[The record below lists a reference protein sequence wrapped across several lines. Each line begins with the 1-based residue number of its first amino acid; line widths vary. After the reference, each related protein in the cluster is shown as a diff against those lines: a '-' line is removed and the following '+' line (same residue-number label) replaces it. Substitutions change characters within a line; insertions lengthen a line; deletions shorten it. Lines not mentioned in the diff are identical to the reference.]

1 MPKNSK
7 VTQREHSSEH
17 VTESVADLLALE
29 EPVDYK
35 QSVLNVAGEAG
46 GKQKAVEEELDAED
60 RPAWNSKLQ
69 YILAQIGFSVGLGN
83 IWRFPYLCQKNGGGA
98 YLVPYLVLLII
109 IGIPLFFLELA
120 VGQRI
125 RRGSIGVWHY
135 VCPRLGGI
143 GFSSCIVCLF
153 VGLYYNV
160 IIGWSIFYFFKSFQ
174 YPLPWSECPVI
185 RNGTMAVVE
194 AECEKSSATTYFWY
208 REALDI
214 SNSISESGGLNW
226 KMTLCLLVAWSIVG
240 MAVVKGIQSSGKVGA
255 VSEGALE
262 ASVGG
267 STPISERA
275 DQPGP
280 THLLPALQVPFSSLF
295 PYVVLAC
302 FLVRGL
308 LLRGAI
314 DGILHMFTPKL
325 DKMLDP
331 QVWREAATQVFFALG
346 LGFGGVIAFS
356 SYNKQDNNCHFDAAL
371 VSFINFFTSVLA
383 TLVVFAVL
391 GFKANIMNEK
401 CVVENA
407 EKILGYLNSNVL
419 SRALI
424 PPHVNFSHLTTKDY
438 SEMYKVI
445 KTVKEDHFSAL
456 GLDPCLLEDE
466 LDKSVQGTGL
476 AFIAFTEA
484 MTHFPASPFWS
495 VMFFLM
501 LINLGL
507 GSMIGTMAG
516 ITTPI
521 IDTFKVPKEMFTVGC
536 CVFAFFVG
544 LLFVQRSGN
553 YFVTMF
559 DDYSATL
566 PLTVIVILE
575 NVAVAWIYGTK
586 KFMQELTEMLGFRPY
601 RFYFY
606 MWKFVSP
613 LCMAVLTTAS
623 IIQLGVTPPGY
634 SAWIKEEAAER
645 YLYFPNWAMAL
656 LITLIVVATLPIPVV
671 FVLRHFHLLSD
682 GSNTLSV
689 SYKKGRMMKDISNL
703 EENDET
709 RFILSKVPSEA
720 PSPMPTH
727 RSYLGPGSTSPLEN
741 SGNPNGRYGSGYLLA
756 GTPESE
762 L

>member
-7 VTQREHSSEH
+7 VTQREHSNEH
-17 VTESVADLLALE
+17 VTESVADLLAHE

-35 QSVLNVAGEAG
+35 RSVLNVTGEAWD
-46 GKQKAVEEELDAED
+46 KQKDGEEELDAEN

-69 YILAQIGFSVGLGN
+69 YILAQIGYSVGLGN
-83 IWRFPYLCQKNGGGA
+83 VWRFPYLCQKNGGGA

-109 IGIPLFFLELA
+109 IGLPLFFLELA

-125 RRGSIGVWHY
+125 RRGSIGVWNY
-135 VCPRLGGI
+135 ICPRLGGI
-143 GFSSCIVCLF
+143 GYASCLVCFF

-174 YPLPWSECPVI
+174 YPLPWSECPI
-185 RNGTMAVVE
+185 ARNGSVAVVE
-194 AECEKSSATTYFWY
+194 AECERSSATTYFWY

-226 KMTLCLLVAWSIVG
+226 KMTLCLLVAWSLVG
-240 MAVVKGIQSSGKVGA
+240 LAMIKGIQSSG
-255 VSEGALE
+255 
-262 ASVGG
+262 
-267 STPISERA
+267 
-275 DQPGP
+275 
-280 THLLPALQVPFSSLF
+280 
-295 PYVVLAC
+295 
-302 FLVRGL
+302 
-308 LLRGAI
+308 
-314 DGILHMFTPKL
+314 KL

-356 SYNKQDNNCHFDAAL
+356 SYNKQDNNCHFDATL

-407 EKILGYLNSNVL
+407 EKILGYLNTNVL
-419 SRALI
+419 SHDLI
-424 PPHVNFSHLTTKDY
+424 PPHVNFSHLTAKDY
-438 SEMYKVI
+438 NEMYRVI
-445 KTVKEDHFSAL
+445 MTVKEGHFKEL
-456 GLDPCLLEDE
+456 GLDACLLEDE

-507 GSMIGTMAG
+507 GSMIGTMSG

-521 IDTFKVPKEMFTVGC
+521 IDTFKVRKEVFTVGC
-536 CVFAFFVG
+536 CIFAFVIG
-544 LLFVQRSGN
+544 LIFVQRSGN

-566 PLTVIVILE
+566 PLTVVVILE
-575 NVAVAWIYGTK
+575 NIAVAWIYGTK

-601 RFYFY
+601 QFYY
-606 MWKFVSP
+606 YTWKYVSP
-613 LCMAVLTTAS
+613 ICMAVLMTAS
-623 IIQLGVTPPGY
+623 IIQLGVSPPGY
-634 SAWIKEEAAER
+634 SAWIREEAAEKFLF
-645 YLYFPNWAMAL
+645 YPTWAMAI
-656 LITLIVVATLPIPVV
+656 LISLIILASLPLPLV
-671 FVLRHFHLLSD
+671 FILRQFHLVSD

-689 SYKKGRMMKDISNL
+689 TYKKGRMMKDISNL
-703 EENDET
+703 EDNDET
-709 RFILSKVPSEA
+709 RFILSKVPSET

-727 RSYLGPGSTSPLEN
+727 RSYLGPGSNSPMEM
-741 SGNPNGRYGSGYLLA
+741 SSAPNGRYGSGYLMA
-756 GTPESE
+756 STPESE

>member
-7 VTQREHSSEH
+7 VTQREHSNEH

-35 QSVLNVAGEAG
+35 QSVLNVAGETG
-46 GKQKAVEEELDAED
+46 GKQKVAEEELDTED

-160 IIGWSIFYFFKSFQ
+160 IIGWSVFYFFKSFQ

-185 RNGTMAVVE
+185 RNGTVAGKLVE
-194 AECEKSSATTYFWY
+194 PECEKSSATTYFWY

-240 MAVVKGIQSSGKVGA
+240 MAVVKGIQSSGKVMY
-255 VSEGALE
+255 
-262 ASVGG
+262 
-267 STPISERA
+267 
-275 DQPGP
+275 
-280 THLLPALQVPFSSLF
+280 FSSLF

-308 LLRGAI
+308 LLRGAV

-391 GFKANIMNEK
+391 GFKANIMNE
-401 CVVENA
+401 NGPDS
-407 EKILGYLNSNVL
+407 L
-419 SRALI
+419 
-424 PPHVNFSHLTTKDY
+424 PH
-438 SEMYKVI
+438 
-445 KTVKEDHFSAL
+445 
-456 GLDPCLLEDE
+456 PQ
-466 LDKSVQGTGL
+466 SVQGTGL

-575 NVAVAWIYGTK
+575 NIAVAWIYGTK
-586 KFMQELTEMLGFRPY
+586 KFMQELTEMLGFQPY

-623 IIQLGVTPPGY
+623 IIQLGVSPPGY

-656 LITLIVVATLPIPVV
+656 LITLIAVATLPIPVV
-671 FVLRHFHLLSD
+671 FILRHFHLLSD

-741 SGNPNGRYGSGYLLA
+741 SNNPNGRYGSGYLLA
-756 GTPESE
+756 STPESE

>member
-1 MPKNSK
+1 MPKHSK
-7 VTQREHSSEH
+7 VTQKEQSTEH

-29 EPVDYK
+29 EPVDYR
-35 QSVLNVAGEAG
+35 QSVLNVAGENWNKQQDVDEAG
-46 GKQKAVEEELDAED
+46 ED
-60 RPAWNSKLQ
+60 RPAWNNKLQ
-69 YILAQIGFSVGLGN
+69 YILAQIGYSVGLGN
-83 IWRFPYLCQKNGGGA
+83 VWRFPYLCQKNGGGA
-98 YLVPYLVLLII
+98 YLVPYLILLIL

-125 RRGSIGVWHY
+125 RRGSIGVWNY
-135 VCPRLGGI
+135 ICPRLGGI
-143 GFSSCIVCLF
+143 GFASCLVCLF

-174 YPLPWSECPVI
+174 YPLPWGECPVI
-185 RNGTMAVVE
+185 RNGTVATVE
-194 AECEKSSATTYFWY
+194 PECDKSSATTYFWY
-208 REALDI
+208 RDALDI
-214 SNSISESGGLNW
+214 SDSINESGGLNW
-226 KMTLCLLVAWSIVG
+226 RMTLCLLAAWSIVG
-240 MAVVKGIQSSGKVGA
+240 LAMIKGIQSSGKVMY
-255 VSEGALE
+255 
-262 ASVGG
+262 
-267 STPISERA
+267 
-275 DQPGP
+275 
-280 THLLPALQVPFSSLF
+280 FSSLF
-295 PYVVLAC
+295 PYVVLIC

-314 DGILHMFTPKL
+314 DGILHMLTPKL
-325 DKMLDP
+325 DKMLDI

-371 VSFINFFTSVLA
+371 VSFINFFTSILA

-391 GFKANIMNEK
+391 GFKANVMNEK

-407 EKILGYLNSNVL
+407 EKILGYLNTNVL
-419 SRALI
+419 SHALI
-424 PPHVNFSHLTTKDY
+424 PPQVNFSHLTSKDY
-438 SEMYKVI
+438 SEMYGVI
-445 KTVKEDHFSAL
+445 KTVNKDHFDKL

-466 LDKSVQGTGL
+466 LNKSVQGTGL

-521 IDTFKVPKEMFTVGC
+521 IDMFKVRKEALTVGC
-536 CVFAFFVG
+536 CIFAFFVG
-544 LLFVQRSGN
+544 LIFVQRSGN
-553 YFVTMF
+553 YFVNMF

-566 PLTVIVILE
+566 PLTLVVILE
-575 NVAVAWIYGTK
+575 NIAVAWIYGTK

-606 MWKFVSP
+606 TWKYISP
-613 LCMAVLTTAS
+613 ICMAGLMTAS
-623 IIQLGVTPPGY
+623 VIQLAVSPPGY
-634 SAWIKEEAAER
+634 NAWIREEAAEK
-645 YLYFPNWAMAL
+645 YLYYPKWAMGIL
-656 LITLIVVATLPIPVV
+656 VSLIILATLPLPVV
-671 FVLRHFHLLSD
+671 FILRQFHLLSD
-682 GSNTLSV
+682 GSNALSV
-689 SYKKGRMMKDISNL
+689 TYKKGRIMKDISNL
-703 EENDET
+703 EDNDET
-709 RFILSKVPSEA
+709 RFILSKGPSET

-727 RSYLGPGSTSPLEN
+727 RSYLGPGSTSPMEM
-741 SGNPNGRYGSGYLLA
+741 SSVANGRYSSGYLTA
-756 GTPESE
+756 TTPESE

>member
-7 VTQREHSSEH
+7 VTQREHSTEH
-17 VTESVADLLALE
+17 VTESVADLLAHE

-35 QSVLNVAGEAG
+35 RSVLNVTG
-46 GKQKAVEEELDAED
+46 GDSWDKQKDGDEELDAEN

-69 YILAQIGFSVGLGN
+69 YILAQIGYSVGLGN
-83 IWRFPYLCQKNGGGA
+83 VWRFPYLCQKNGGGA
-98 YLVPYLVLLII
+98 YLVPYLVLLIL
-109 IGIPLFFLELA
+109 IGLPLFFLELA

-125 RRGSIGVWHY
+125 RRGSIGVWNY
-135 VCPRLGGI
+135 ICPRLGGI
-143 GFSSCIVCLF
+143 GYASCLVCFF

-174 YPLPWSECPVI
+174 YPLPWSECPIVK
-185 RNGTMAVVE
+185 NGSVAVVE
-194 AECEKSSATTYFWY
+194 TECERSSATTYFWY
-208 REALDI
+208 RETLDI
-214 SNSISESGGLNW
+214 SSSISESGGLNW
-226 KMTLCLLVAWSIVG
+226 KMTVCLLVAWSLVG
-240 MAVVKGIQSSGKVGA
+240 LAMIKGIQSSGKVMY
-255 VSEGALE
+255 
-262 ASVGG
+262 
-267 STPISERA
+267 
-275 DQPGP
+275 
-280 THLLPALQVPFSSLF
+280 FSSLF
-295 PYVVLAC
+295 PYVVLVC

-308 LLRGAI
+308 LLRGAV
-314 DGILHMFTPKL
+314 DGIMHMFTPKL

-356 SYNKQDNNCHFDAAL
+356 SYNKQDNNCHFDATL

-407 EKILGYLNSNVL
+407 EKILGYLNTNVL
-419 SRALI
+419 SHDLI
-424 PPHVNFSHLTTKDY
+424 PPHVNFSHLTAKDY
-438 SEMYKVI
+438 NEMYRVI
-445 KTVKEDHFSAL
+445 MTVKEGHFKEL
-456 GLDPCLLEDE
+456 GLDACLLEDE
-466 LDKSVQGTGL
+466 LNKVPGTGL

-507 GSMIGTMAG
+507 GSMIGTMSG

-521 IDTFKVPKEMFTVGC
+521 IDTFKVRKEVFTVGC
-536 CVFAFFVG
+536 CIFAFLVG
-544 LLFVQRSGN
+544 LIFVQRSGN

-566 PLTVIVILE
+566 PLTVVVILE
-575 NVAVAWIYGTK
+575 NIAVAWIYGTK

-601 RFYFY
+601 QFYY
-606 MWKFVSP
+606 YTWKYVSP
-613 LCMAVLTTAS
+613 ICMAVLMTAS
-623 IIQLGVTPPGY
+623 IIQLGVSPPGY
-634 SAWIKEEAAER
+634 SAWIREEAAEKFLF
-645 YLYFPNWAMAL
+645 YPTWAMAI
-656 LITLIVVATLPIPVV
+656 LISLIILASLPLPLV
-671 FVLRHFHLLSD
+671 FILRQFHLVSD
-682 GSNTLSV
+682 GSNALSV
-689 SYKKGRMMKDISNL
+689 TYKKGRMMKDISNL
-703 EENDET
+703 EDNDET
-709 RFILSKVPSEA
+709 RFILSKVPSET

-727 RSYLGPGSTSPLEN
+727 RSYLGPGSSSPLEMSN
-741 SGNPNGRYGSGYLLA
+741 APNGRYGSGYLLA
-756 GTPESE
+756 STPESE

>member
-17 VTESVADLLALE
+17 VTESVADLLAHE

-35 QSVLNVAGEAG
+35 RSVLNVTGETWD
-46 GKQKAVEEELDAED
+46 KQKDGDEELDAEN

-69 YILAQIGFSVGLGN
+69 YILAQIGYSVGLGN
-83 IWRFPYLCQKNGGGA
+83 VWRFPYLCQKNGGG
-98 YLVPYLVLLII
+98 
-109 IGIPLFFLELA
+109 E
-120 VGQRI
+120 
-125 RRGSIGVWHY
+125 RRGSALGKR
-135 VCPRLGGI
+135 VC
-143 GFSSCIVCLF
+143 FF

-174 YPLPWSECPVI
+174 YPLPWSECPIVK
-185 RNGTMAVVE
+185 NGSVAVVE
-194 AECEKSSATTYFWY
+194 TECERSSATTYFWY
-208 REALDI
+208 RETLDI

-226 KMTLCLLVAWSIVG
+226 KMTLCLLVAWSLVG
-240 MAVVKGIQSSGKVGA
+240 LAMIKGIQSSGKVMY
-255 VSEGALE
+255 
-262 ASVGG
+262 
-267 STPISERA
+267 
-275 DQPGP
+275 
-280 THLLPALQVPFSSLF
+280 FSSLF
-295 PYVVLAC
+295 PYVVLVC

-308 LLRGAI
+308 LLRGAV
-314 DGILHMFTPKL
+314 DGIMHMFTPKL

-356 SYNKQDNNCHFDAAL
+356 SYNKQDNNCHFDATL

-407 EKILGYLNSNVL
+407 EKILGYLNTNVL
-419 SRALI
+419 SHDLI
-424 PPHVNFSHLTTKDY
+424 PPHVNFSHLTAKDY
-438 SEMYKVI
+438 NEMYRVI
-445 KTVKEDHFSAL
+445 MTVKEGHFKEL
-456 GLDPCLLEDE
+456 GLDACLLEDE
-466 LDKSVQGTGL
+466 LNKSVQGTGL

-507 GSMIGTMAG
+507 GSMIGTMSG

-521 IDTFKVPKEMFTVGC
+521 IDTFKVRKEVFTVGSC
-536 CVFAFFVG
+536 IFAFVVG
-544 LLFVQRSGN
+544 LIFVQRSGN

-566 PLTVIVILE
+566 PLTVVVILE
-575 NVAVAWIYGTK
+575 NIAVAWIYGTK

-601 RFYFY
+601 QFYY
-606 MWKFVSP
+606 YTWKYVSP
-613 LCMAVLTTAS
+613 ICMAVLMTAS
-623 IIQLGVTPPGY
+623 IIQLGVSPPGY
-634 SAWIKEEAAER
+634 SAWIREEAAEKFLF
-645 YLYFPNWAMAL
+645 YPTWAMAI
-656 LITLIVVATLPIPVV
+656 LISLIILASLPLPLV
-671 FVLRHFHLLSD
+671 FILRQFHLVSD
-682 GSNTLSV
+682 GSNALSV
-689 SYKKGRMMKDISNL
+689 TYKKGRMMKDISNL
-703 EENDET
+703 EDNDET
-709 RFILSKVPSEA
+709 RFILSKVPSET

-727 RSYLGPGSTSPLEN
+727 RSYLGPGSNSPMEM
-741 SGNPNGRYGSGYLLA
+741 SSAPNGRYGSGYLLA
-756 GTPESE
+756 STPESE